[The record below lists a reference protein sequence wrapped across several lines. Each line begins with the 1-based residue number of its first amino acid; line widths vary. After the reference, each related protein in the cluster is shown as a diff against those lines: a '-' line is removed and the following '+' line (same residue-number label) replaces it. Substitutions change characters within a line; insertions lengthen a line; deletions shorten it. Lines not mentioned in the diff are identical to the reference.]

1 MLCVQGRM
9 TRHYKKVQLSYGSG
23 DLVRE
28 AVLPGGGR
36 ISYTYDHLD
45 RLGTPQYDCCTDPL
59 CQDLTIDLSWRIDP
73 LLLHCN
79 LIKSAVYPKQS
90 AEY

>member
-1 MLCVQGRM
+1 M

-28 AVLPGGGR
+28 AVLPGGRR

-45 RLGTPQYDCCTDPL
+45 RLGTPQYDCL
-59 CQDLTIDLSWRIDP
+59 CARI
-73 LLLHCN
+73 
-79 LIKSAVYPKQS
+79 
-90 AEY
+90 

>member
-45 RLGTPQYDCCTDPL
+45 RLGTPQYN
-59 CQDLTIDLSWRIDP
+59 
-73 LLLHCN
+73 LLH
-79 LIKSAVYPKQS
+79 
-90 AEY
+90 